1 MNPQYDYL
9 MSWLGTPY
17 IWGGQSRLGV
27 DCSGL
32 VQLYLESIGLDPPG
46 DQTAQAL
53 YDHFLDKS
61 HEHRRFGAIAFFGK
75 NERSVNHCGILV
87 DPLTMIEARGGD
99 SKTLTVTP
107 GASVEMSLLTRRK
120 DLLKVMFPFRG

>member
-32 VQLYLESIGLDPPG
+32 AQLFLASIGLDPPG
-46 DQTAQAL
+46 DQTAQSL

-61 HEHRRFGAIAFFGK
+61 HDFKRFGALVFFGK
-75 NERSVNHCGILV
+75 NERLVSHCGILV

-99 SKTLTVTP
+99 RTTLTVTP
-107 GASVEMSLLTRRK
+107 GASVELSPLSRRK
-120 DLLKVMFPFRG
+120 DFLKVLYPFRG